1 MHINKLIT
9 SMDISS
15 MNVYKRHKT
24 EVDKVIE
31 TIEKIAV
38 KKQLF

>member
-1 MHINKLIT
+1 
-9 SMDISS
+9 MDISS

-24 EVDKVIE
+24 EVDKAIE